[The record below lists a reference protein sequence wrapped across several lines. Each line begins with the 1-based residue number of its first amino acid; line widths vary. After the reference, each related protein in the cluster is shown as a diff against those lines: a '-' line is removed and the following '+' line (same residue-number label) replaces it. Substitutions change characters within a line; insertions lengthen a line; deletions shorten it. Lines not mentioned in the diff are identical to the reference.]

1 MLNSNLNIKPMNIVD
16 RVKAIILN
24 PKKEWEAISQENT
37 PSGTLLTSYLIP
49 LVLIPVVASFIGYGL
64 IGYRVP
70 FIGHVA
76 GIAWGLK
83 WAVIM
88 LINLVAGIYI
98 TSFIID
104 FLATNFGAE
113 KNFNKAFSLVV
124 YAYTPSLV
132 AGVFYLLPSLRILA
146 TLAGLYGLYL
156 LFLGLKPM
164 MKSPE
169 EKTSTYFI
177 VSLIV
182 TIVVYAVLSAIL
194 SAIFIR
200 NAMVNPAA
208 F

>member
-1 MLNSNLNIKPMNIVD
+1 MNIVD

-24 PKKEWEAISQENT
+24 PKKEWEVISQENT
-37 PSGTLLTSYLIP
+37 LSATLLTSYLIP
-49 LVLIPVVASFIGYGL
+49 LVLIPVIASFIGYGL

-76 GIAWGLK
+76 GLSSGFN

-88 LINLVAGIYI
+88 LINMIAGIYI
-98 TSFIID
+98 SAFIID

-113 KNFNKAFSLVV
+113 RNFNKAFSLVT

-132 AGVFYLLPSLRILA
+132 AGVFFLLPSLRILV
-146 TLAGLYGLYL
+146 TLAGIYGLYL
-156 LFLGLKPM
+156 LYLGLKPM

-169 EKTSTYFI
+169 EKTTTYFI

-182 TIVVYAVLSAIL
+182 VVAVYVLLATILG
-194 SAIFIR
+194 AIFIR
-200 NAMVNPAA
+200 NSMVNPAA

>member
-1 MLNSNLNIKPMNIVD
+1 MNIVD
-16 RVKAIILN
+16 RVKGIILN
-24 PKKEWEAISQENT
+24 PRKEWEVISQENT
-37 PSGTLLTSYLIP
+37 SSATLLTTYLIP
-49 LVLIPVVASFIGYGL
+49 LVLIPVIASFIGYGL

-76 GIAWGLK
+76 GISWGLK

-88 LINLVAGIYI
+88 LISMMLGVYLSA
-98 TSFIID
+98 FIID

-113 KNFNKAFSLVV
+113 KNFNKAFELVT

-132 AGVFYLLPSLRILA
+132 AGVFYLLPSLRILTA
-146 TLAGLYGLYL
+146 LAGLYGLYVL
-156 LFLGLKPM
+156 YLGLKPM

-169 EKTSTYFI
+169 EKTTTYFV

-182 TIVVYAVLSAIL
+182 VIVVYAIL
-194 SAIFIR
+194 SSVLGAIFIR

>member
-1 MLNSNLNIKPMNIVD
+1 MNIVD

-24 PKKEWEAISQENT
+24 PKKEWEVISQENT

-49 LVLIPVVASFIGYGL
+49 LVLIPIVASFIGYGL

-76 GIAWGLK
+76 GISWGMK
-83 WAVIM
+83 WAIIM
-88 LINLVAGIYI
+88 LINMMVGVYLTA
-98 TSFIID
+98 FIID

-113 KNFNKAFSLVV
+113 KNFDKAFALVV

-146 TLAGLYGLYL
+146 SLAGLYGLYL
-156 LFLGLKPM
+156 LYLGLKPM
-164 MKSPE
+164 MKSTE
-169 EKTSTYFI
+169 EKTTTYFV
-177 VSLIV
+177 VSLV
-182 TIVVYAVLSAIL
+182 VMIVVYFVLSAIL
-194 SAIFIR
+194 SAVFIR